1 MVFYYSIRGGPCR
14 NANSHIILD
23 GNKDIICYVGRD
35 KHENEFLI
43 KYGWPG
49 DIWFHV
55 DSLSSAHVYFRI
67 KNLHSNTRIPV
78 DGIPIDDLPTDTI
91 YDMMQICKNNS
102 IAGSK
107 LASCKMVYT
116 PHSNLKKTFE
126 MDSGTVTYHNT
137 KLCRYGRCDK
147 DRPRIKELEK
157 QKSEDITIDFY
168 EEFQQHERHMVTRKK
183 HERKQGTTSSAAAT
197 AIYDPVMEDLKH
209 LKHKSKRQGDELS
222 GIDAALE
229 EMGFAKSIATP
240 NTTLDDDG
248 HHGDGDDDDDSRSRD
263 PLWMQEDKRRRMETS
278 NPYLIFLCERGYP
291 LDQAKQ
297 TLETHPKKLAAL
309 KALFFSCAEDKGMDS
324 SSTGGDVDKEELKSA
339 RQEEK
344 EVLQAIFGE
353 DDPNV
358 QFQEG
363 DESNLDS
370 VFPITIYEPP
380 DRYELPPPLL
390 MEVYASNTNY
400 PLHGPPVLAVKGG
413 GLSEAILNKLTHLLV
428 KEAMTRAEEEAG
440 DPQIFNLIQFVGEQ
454 VEALVE
460 EESVELKKQE
470 EERRAEQAKAA
481 KEAAVEKAKK
491 EGPSQTVF
499 HNDAERRAYALGI
512 VAAGAALA
520 AESGNAGAGS
530 MLPKAKKEEKHYDTG
545 VSDKSLI
552 EDMFG

>member
-1 MVFYYSIRGGPCR
+1 
-14 NANSHIILD
+14 
-23 GNKDIICYVGRD
+23 
-35 KHENEFLI
+35 
-43 KYGWPG
+43 
-49 DIWFHV
+49 
-55 DSLSSAHVYFRI
+55 
-67 KNLHSNTRIPV
+67 
-78 DGIPIDDLPTDTI
+78 
-91 YDMMQICKNNS
+91 MMQICKNNS

-147 DRPRIKELEK
+147 DRPRIKQLEK
-157 QKSEDITIDFY
+157 SKSDDIKIDFY
-168 EEFQQHERHMVTRKK
+168 EEFQQHERHMIARNKN
-183 HERKQGTTSSAAAT
+183 ERKQSTTTTST
-197 AIYDPVMEDLKH
+197 TLYDPILDDLKTA
-209 LKHKSKRQGDELS
+209 KHKAKRQGDELS
-222 GIDAALE
+222 GIDAALDE
-229 EMGFAKSIATP
+229 LDFAKAT
-240 NTTLDDDG
+240 TIDDDG
-248 HHGDGDDDDDSRSRD
+248 HHDPQSSESKDFNPTG
-263 PLWMQEDKRRRMETS
+263 PLWKQEDKRRRMEA

-291 LDQAKQ
+291 LDQVKR
-297 TLETHPKKLAAL
+297 TLEAHPKKLDAL
-309 KALFFSCAEDKGMDS
+309 KVLFFAGAGDKTMDS
-324 SSTGGDVDKEELKSA
+324 RGDIDKEELKSA

-358 QFQEG
+358 EFQED

-370 VFPITIYEPP
+370 VFPITLYEPP
-380 DRYELPPPLL
+380 DRYELPPQLL

-454 VEALVE
+454 VETLVE
-460 EESVELKKQE
+460 EEGVALKKEE
-470 EERRAEQAKAA
+470 EERRAKEAKAA
-481 KEAAVEKAKK
+481 KEAAAETAKK
-491 EGPSQTVF
+491 EGPTKTVF
-499 HNDAERRAYALGI
+499 HNDAERRSYALGI
-512 VAAGAALA
+512 VAAGSAALGV
-520 AESGNAGAGS
+520 EGI
-530 MLPKAKKEEKHYDTG
+530 PKAKEKEKKHYNTG